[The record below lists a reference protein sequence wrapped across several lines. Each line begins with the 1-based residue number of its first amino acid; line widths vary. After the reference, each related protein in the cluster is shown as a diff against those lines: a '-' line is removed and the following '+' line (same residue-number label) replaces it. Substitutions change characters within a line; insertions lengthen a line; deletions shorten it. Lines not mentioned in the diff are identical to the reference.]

1 MKRVFVL
8 SSLVAGYFL
17 NAQSIGNSPYGAY
30 GIGDVKYDN
39 TVDISSMGG
48 ISTAYIW
55 DFNNNFNFRNPAAN
69 TNLELTT
76 LKVEGTNEN
85 NYYRSDF
92 NNIKSNK
99 HSTYL
104 SNISIAFPIS
114 RKVKFGMNFQPYS
127 SKTYNILTSGTLQDD
142 AAVTEAHYFHGEGT
156 LNTVQAAVSYQVSPE
171 IGIGLRSNF
180 HFGKLYDIEEVS
192 LTGAELISGYS
203 NSYRIKSFNFTLGST
218 YQKKLANDKKIT
230 VGATYTFGNTGSM
243 KSVYTNSTYYYLLGE
258 TKGYETIIDQR
269 ETTDKKFLPQEAS
282 LGLGYGKDT
291 KWFFGTQVD
300 FKKGENFNFLGQT
313 LSYQDSYRYS
323 VGGWILPNF
332 NDFRS
337 YFSRVIYRYGAY
349 YETGN
354 LKINGSS
361 INKFAVTAGVT
372 LPFQKS
378 QINRMNSID
387 LGVELGKRGTL
398 DNNLIR
404 QNFINLRIGINFA
417 DKWFAKRLYN

>member
-1 MKRVFVL
+1 MKRIFVL

-30 GIGDVKYDN
+30 GFGDVKYDN
-39 TVDISSMGG
+39 TVDINSMGG

-92 NNIKSNK
+92 NNIKTDK

-114 RKVKFGMNFQPYS
+114 RKIKFGMGFQPYS
-127 SKTYNILTSGTLQDD
+127 SKSYDIVTSRKLNNNDEVQE
-142 AAVTEAHYFHGEGT
+142 VHNFHGEGSV
-156 LNTVQAAVSYQVSPE
+156 NTVQAALSYQINPE
-171 IGIGLRSNF
+171 FALGIRSNYY
-180 HFGKLYDIEEVS
+180 FGKLYDIEEVAF
-192 LTGAELISGYS
+192 TGAELISGYS
-203 NSYRIKSFNFTLGST
+203 NNYRVSAFNFTLGTT
-218 YQKKLANDKKIT
+218 YQKKLENNHKLT
-230 VGATYTFGNTGSM
+230 VGATYTIGNSGTL
-243 KSVYTNSTYYYLLGE
+243 KNTYTNSTYYYLIGE
-258 TKGYETIIDQR
+258 TKGLETIIEEQVNY
-269 ETTDKKFLPQEAS
+269 DKKFLPQEGS
-282 LGLGYGKDT
+282 LGLGYGKET
-291 KWFFGTQVD
+291 KWFLSAQLD
-300 FKKGENFNFLGQT
+300 YKKGESINFLGVPFF
-313 LSYQDSYRYS
+313 YQDSYRYS
-323 VGGWILPNF
+323 VGGWYLPNY
-332 NDFRS
+332 NNFRS

-349 YETGN
+349 YEKGN
-354 LKINGSS
+354 LQVNGTN
-361 INKFAVTAGVT
+361 INKYAITAGVT
-372 LPFQKS
+372 LPFEKS

-387 LGVELGKRGTL
+387 LGIEFGKRGTL

-404 QNFINLRIGINFA
+404 QNFINLRVGINFS

>member
-1 MKRVFVL
+1 MKRIFVL

-92 NNIKSNK
+92 NNIKSDK

-114 RKVKFGMNFQPYS
+114 RKVKFGMGFQPYS
-127 SKTYNILTSGTLQDD
+127 SKSYDIVKSQALQDSQ
-142 AAVTEAHYFHGEGT
+142 VTQVTNFHGEGS
-156 LNTVQAAVSYQVSPE
+156 LSTVQAALSYQINPE
-171 IGIGLRSNF
+171 FALGLRSNF
-180 HFGKLYDIEEVS
+180 YFGKLYDIEES
-192 LTGAELISGYS
+192 AFTGAELISGYS
-203 NSYRIKSFNFTLGST
+203 NSYRVSAFNFTLGTT
-218 YQKKLANDKKIT
+218 YQKKLENNHKLT
-230 VGATYTFGNTGSM
+230 VGATYTIGNSGTL
-243 KSVYTNSTYYYLLGE
+243 KNTYTNSTYYYLLGE
-258 TKGYETIIDQR
+258 TKGGEIIIDQQVNY
-269 ETTDKKFLPQEAS
+269 DKKFLPQEAS

-291 KWFFGTQVD
+291 KWFLSAQLD
-300 FKKGENFNFLGQT
+300 YKKGESINFLG
-313 LSYQDSYRYS
+313 SPIFYQDSYRYS
-323 VGGWILPNF
+323 VGGWYLPNY
-332 NDFRS
+332 NNFRS

-349 YETGN
+349 YEKGG
-354 LKINGSS
+354 LQLNGTN
-361 INKFAVTAGVT
+361 INKYAITAGVT
-372 LPFQKS
+372 LPFEKS
-378 QINRMNSID
+378 TINRMNSID
-387 LGVELGKRGTL
+387 LGIELGKRGTL